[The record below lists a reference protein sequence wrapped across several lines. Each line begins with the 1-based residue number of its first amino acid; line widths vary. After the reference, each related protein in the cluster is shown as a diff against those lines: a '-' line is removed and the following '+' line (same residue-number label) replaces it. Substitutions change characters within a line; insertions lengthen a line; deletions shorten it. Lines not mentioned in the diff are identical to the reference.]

1 VRISEIFYSIQGE
14 GRLIGI
20 PSAFIR
26 ISGCNLRC
34 VWCDTPYTSWNPT
47 GETYS
52 IADILGKIDTYP
64 TRHVVITG
72 GEPLLAREI
81 LELSAEIQR
90 SGRHI
95 TIETA
100 ATIFKPVSCDLISM
114 SPKLANSTPWKR
126 QGGRFARQ
134 HEARRL
140 NFSVIQ
146 KYLENYDYQ
155 LKFVVARKTDFQ
167 EIGRILNRLKDVDG
181 SRVLI
186 MAQGTTR
193 KQLSAKAPWIVELCK
208 KYGYGYTP
216 RLHIELYGNQRG
228 T

>member
-20 PSAFIR
+20 PSTFIR
-26 ISGCNLRC
+26 TSGCNLRC

-47 GETYS
+47 GESYS
-52 IADILGKIDTYP
+52 IAKILRAIDAYP

-72 GEPLLAREI
+72 GEPLLTREI
-81 LELSAEIQR
+81 TELSAEIHR

-100 ATIFKPVSCDLISM
+100 ATIFKPVTCDLISM
-114 SPKLANSTPWKR
+114 SPKLANSTPWKKPD
-126 QGGRFARQ
+126 GKFAKQ
-134 HEARRL
+134 HETRRL
-140 NFSVIQ
+140 NFPVIQ
-146 KYLENYDYQ
+146 RYLDNYDYQ
-155 LKFVVARKTDFQ
+155 LKFVVEQKHDFDEIARVLD
-167 EIGRILNRLKDVDG
+167 GLAGVDR